1 MGGDSTADCQAGPDN
16 EFAFV
21 WFFYLRPSA
30 KLAPI
35 FWSQIMFAFNR
46 SAAAVLLPL
55 AMLVAVVVFS
65 NRSNDPAPQAD
76 THAAQQDQPVVANLP
91 SR

>member
-1 MGGDSTADCQAGPDN
+1 
-16 EFAFV
+16 
-21 WFFYLRPSA
+21 
-30 KLAPI
+30 
-35 FWSQIMFAFNR
+35 MFAFNR

-65 NRSNDPAPQAD
+65 NRPSDPAPQAR
-76 THAAQQDQPVVANLP
+76 AQATQDQTVVANLP